1 MPCCGQGQV
10 GPSRYSPNSA
20 AAGRSSE
27 APRTVAFAYNGT
39 TVLTVTGPV
48 TGRQYR
54 FVGHGAALPVDVRDE
69 RAVAA
74 VPKLRRVS

>member
-10 GPSRYSPNSA
+10 RPSRYSLNSA
-20 AAGRSSE
+20 APDRSSE
-27 APRTVAFAYNGT
+27 APRRVTFAYTGT

-48 TGRQYR
+48 TGMQYR
-54 FVGHGAALPVDVRDE
+54 FAGHGAALPVDVRDE

-74 VPKLRRVS
+74 VPKLRRVP